1 MDIKK
6 LYTLLEDKFEKIDK
20 RFDTIDQRFDSVD
33 NRFDGID
40 NRLDNMDLRFDG
52 MDHRFDRMDTRFNQM
67 DLKFDGMDQR
77 IGLAETGIE
86 SNTHGI
92 LALNIKFETM
102 QTDFRD
108 FASIL
113 VDTNHR
119 VRNIEDDV
127 VHMKNDIAI
136 NRLAI
141 QKKI

>member
-20 RFDTIDQRFDSVD
+20 SFDNIDQRFDGV
-33 NRFDGID
+33 NQRFDG
-40 NRLDNMDLRFDG
+40 
-52 MDHRFDRMDTRFNQM
+52 MDTRFNQM

-77 IGLAETGIE
+77 IGTAETSIQT
-86 SNTHGI
+86 NTHGI
-92 LALNIKFETM
+92 QALNIKFETM

>member
-20 RFDTIDQRFDSVD
+20 HF
-33 NRFDGID
+33 
-40 NRLDNMDLRFDG
+40 DNMDLRFDG
-52 MDHRFDRMDTRFNQM
+52 MDQRFDRMDTRFNQM
-67 DLKFDGMDQR
+67 DLKFNGIDQR
-77 IGLAETGIE
+77 IGLTETSIQ

-92 LALNIKFETM
+92 QALNIKFETI
-102 QTDFRD
+102 QSDFRD